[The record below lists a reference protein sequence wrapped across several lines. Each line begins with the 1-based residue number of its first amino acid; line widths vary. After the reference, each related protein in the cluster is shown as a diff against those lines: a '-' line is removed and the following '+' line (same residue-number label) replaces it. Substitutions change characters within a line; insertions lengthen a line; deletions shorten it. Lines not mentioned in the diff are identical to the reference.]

1 MLSNLLEVDFEAWVC
16 WKRDVPCSANCHVL
30 CSIASQ
36 SGVTITGKTV
46 V

>member
-16 WKRDVPCSANCHVL
+16 WKRDVSYSANCHVL

-36 SGVTITGKTV
+36 SGVSITGKTV